1 MERRDFV
8 TGFAAMLAVAG
19 VASAQ
24 QHRVPRIGVIFPA
37 ESSTEIAVAGREAI
51 QAGFRDEGYVDRENI
66 TLEYRYATTVDGLQA
81 AANEFVRANVDVICA
96 AGTPATLA
104 AKRATKTVPIVGF
117 NMADPVAD
125 GLVSSL
131 ARPGSNVTGTTFLAP
146 ELGPKRLQL
155 FREVIPTI
163 NRVAVLQQ
171 PGVYSDQ
178 TMRTMVIEL
187 DRAAKSSRVES
198 RYSMR
203 ARRAISSRRSPRW
216 SGRA

>member
-8 TGFAAMLAVAG
+8 TGVVATLAVAG
-19 VASAQ
+19 VASAQQ
-24 QHRVPRIGVIFPA
+24 QHRVPRIGVIFPGDA
-37 ESSTEIAVAGREAI
+37 STEMAVAAREAI

-104 AKRATKTVPIVGF
+104 AKRATKTIPIVGF

-171 PGVYSDQ
+171 PGV
-178 TMRTMVIEL
+178 
-187 DRAAKSSRVES
+187 
-198 RYSMR
+198 
-203 ARRAISSRRSPRW
+203 
-216 SGRA
+216 